1 MQWLLVFVIS
11 AWHVVHLSGEGE
23 GPDFFITGG
32 DNRREELRVIGKEGG
47 GLLGG
52 NKFSGTMY
60 TLSIAVPN
68 P

>member
-1 MQWLLVFVIS
+1 LLHPPRLE
-11 AWHVVHLSGEGE
+11 WC
-23 GPDFFITGG
+23 FFITGG
-32 DNRREELRVIGKEGG
+32 DNRREELIGKEGG